1 MSPKSTAAPVRVA
14 LYLRVSTNGQTVEN
28 QRLELEGVAAARGWA
43 ITSKYHDKGIS
54 GAKGREERPGFDAAL
69 KGAVR
74 GEYDVLMAWDVS
86 RLGRSL
92 ADLAAALK
100 ELHAAGRGLYLHV
113 QGMDTTTP
121 SGRAMFQ
128 MCGVFAEF
136 EREMIRERVNA
147 GIARARRQ
155 GTKSGR
161 KIGRPELPEGTAR
174 AIRTLRES
182 GSSIRTIAGELQVST
197 TTVQKVLA
205 AAA

>member
-1 MSPKSTAAPVRVA
+1 
-14 LYLRVSTNGQTVEN
+14 
-28 QRLELEGVAAARGWA
+28 VAAARGWA
-43 ITSKYHDKGIS
+43 ITATYHDRGIS
-54 GAKGREERPGFDAAL
+54 GAKGRDERPGFDAAL

-74 GEYDVLMAWDVS
+74 GDYDVLLAWDVS

-92 ADLAAALK
+92 ADLANALK
-100 ELHAAGRGLYLHV
+100 VLHAAGRGLYLHV

-147 GIARARRQ
+147 GIARAKRL

-161 KIGRPELPEGTAR
+161 KIGRPELPAVTAN
-174 AIRTLRES
+174 AIRTRRAE
-182 GSSIRTIAGELQVST
+182 GESIRAIAKGLQIST

-205 AAA
+205 HAHAV

>member
-1 MSPKSTAAPVRVA
+1 MSPKPSVRVA
-14 LYLRVSTNGQTVEN
+14 LYLRVSTTGHTVEN
-28 QRLELEGVAAARGWA
+28 QRLELERVAVARGWIVA
-43 ITSKYHDKGIS
+43 ATYHDKGIN
-54 GAKGREERPGFDAAL
+54 GAKGREQRPGFDSAL

-92 ADLAAALK
+92 ADLASALK

-147 GIARARRQ
+147 GIARAKRT

-161 KIGRPELPEGTAR
+161 KIGRPELAESTAADIRLRRAAGASIR
-174 AIRTLRES
+174 AI
-182 GSSIRTIAGELQVST
+182 AGALKVST
-197 TTVQKVLA
+197 TTVQKVLGA
-205 AAA
+205 AA